1 MAAVMKYGG
10 MKKRNGGTIMMFGD
24 DMTQAPVH
32 HTAPHACHAPVG
44 HDVLYALMNSS
55 LMNSNLPASMEELVV
70 T

>member
-1 MAAVMKYGG
+1 MAARMKDGG
-10 MKKRNGGTIMMFGD
+10 MEEKIGGTIMMFRD

-55 LMNSNLPASMEELVV
+55 LMNSNLPASKEKLVV